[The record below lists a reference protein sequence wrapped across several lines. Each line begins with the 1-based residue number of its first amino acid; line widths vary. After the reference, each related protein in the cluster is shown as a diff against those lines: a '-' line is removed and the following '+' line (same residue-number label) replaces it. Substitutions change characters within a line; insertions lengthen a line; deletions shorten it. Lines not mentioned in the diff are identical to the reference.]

1 MIRSGLVPFLQRVVS
16 SPSSSS
22 WPRRNV
28 LPRVGVDGVVVRA
41 IPQKQTQQTQQQ
53 QLCCRRMYRGDSG
66 DAVRVLAASE
76 EALLDVAQPK
86 AQAMHQ
92 QYIQLPVEAD
102 DDTTQQV
109 RRKRL
114 VYRSKQRGWLEVDL
128 LLGMWASENVSHL
141 SNDELNDF
149 EAFVNLET
157 IDIYNVI
164 TLRMDVPDS
173 MKREGGQGVVERI
186 QEWARS
192 SPLGKADKE
201 SYRIAKTESNLI

>member
-1 MIRSGLVPFLQRVVS
+1 MIRSGLAPFLQRVVS
-16 SPSSSS
+16 SPSL
-22 WPRRNV
+22 PRRQV
-28 LPRVGVDGVVVRA
+28 ISRVGVDGSIGVRV
-41 IPQKQTQQTQQQ
+41 IPQQTQQ

-76 EALLDVAQPK
+76 EALLDVAHPK

-141 SNDELNDF
+141 SNDELDDF